1 MSGIV
6 GGAGSKSG
14 VIGETE
20 PAFEKGVF
28 TIVKNSGS
36 ASLDSSSGGCYQL
49 LGGFCTVNIKVM
61 FDVSDGGTGDMIYGT
76 LPFISARRVGT
87 ACRENQN
94 VGDVALA
101 YIDSGSSLFRVQT
114 TGASNSHNDNDTFE
128 FSLTYPIVGTDID

>member
-14 VIGETE
+14 IIGETE
-20 PAFEKGVF
+20 PRFEKGVL
-28 TIVKNSGS
+28 TIAKNSGS

-49 LGGFCTVNIKVM
+49 LGGFCTVNIRVM
-61 FDVSDGGTGDMIYGT
+61 FDGAGDMIYSG
-76 LPFISARRVGT
+76 LPFTAARRVGT

-101 YIDSGSSLFRVQT
+101 YVDSGSSLFRVQT
-114 TGASNSHNDNDTFE
+114 TGASNSHGDNDTFE
-128 FSLTYPIVGTDID
+128 FSLTYPITGTDID